1 MADTVRKYPI
11 NVIQEVMPF
20 IHFHLKWSTEQV
32 LEFAGATGGY
42 LGNDYRERKMQMIM
56 LKNSLMIM
64 DHFKSAKET

>member
-32 LEFAGATGGY
+32 LEFAATTALIKVWDSAMKFIDFVKEKVNGFEHT
-42 LGNDYRERKMQMIM
+42 LT
-56 LKNSLMIM
+56 
-64 DHFKSAKET
+64 KSI